1 MNGTLGHTT
10 NVSQSD
16 NADFTV
22 NSSDTTKLI
31 VNNAGLYLIT
41 YIDGLASTQASNL
54 KFILGNEFVAT
65 NTNSG
70 GLILPLENTSSMWK
84 TTMNTVMFYF
94 QANTSLKM
102 ETDHNNT
109 VLDGLGYSYIM
120 LAKQD

>member
-1 MNGTLGHTT
+1 MNGTANHNT

-22 NSSDTTKLI
+22 NSSDKTKLI

-41 YIDGLASTQASNL
+41 FIDGLASTQASNL
-54 KFILGNEFVAT
+54 KFILGNEFVST

-70 GLILPLENTSSMWK
+70 GLTIPLENTSTMWK
-84 TTMNTVMFYF
+84 TTLNTVMLYF

-102 ETDHNNT
+102 EADHNNT
-109 VLDGLGYSYIM
+109 VFDGLGYSYIM